1 MLWYTPSMRT
11 RVPSFGQTFP
21 NKVGPCQ
28 INYFRKK
35 KNVFPNKVGP
45 CQKNVSRKNINPQTA
60 KLRIKAWGLP
70 YLLIC
75 QPVRALRPVA
85 SCALRRSRDPRL
97 AVGERMRAP
106 LLPAALALGSLCT
119 PPPSQLPRPTILR
132 ARCSQPTRFLTP
144 TMIVPAPDV
153 PSTAVGVDGGD
164 QWIGSRVSSD
174 ELRSLA
180 DLACSTTI
188 TKPIVAQYYPSRIW
202 LWRQWS
208 GTVLRRVLPKEVFF
222 NLCFAA
228 AVCLFFRVPGPRP
241 VWRAGLVES
250 LAGVAK
256 VWTISGS
263 MASFI
268 LSFFLSQS
276 YTMWRSVYSITRR
289 VQGRLNDVGLLC
301 ATFAQRNATDGGYTP
316 EAEDSLRTVA
326 RYCRLFHMLFYASV
340 SSRFAPLKTPQGL
353 SALVANGALTAEA
366 RQMPPGPSP
375 GPNPSPSP
383 KPSRALSPKPEP
395 IPEAYP

>member
-1 MLWYTPSMRT
+1 MIGT
-11 RVPSFGQTFP
+11 
-21 NKVGPCQ
+21 
-28 INYFRKK
+28 
-35 KNVFPNKVGP
+35 
-45 CQKNVSRKNINPQTA
+45 
-60 KLRIKAWGLP
+60 
-70 YLLIC
+70 
-75 QPVRALRPVA
+75 
-85 SCALRRSRDPRL
+85 
-97 AVGERMRAP
+97 
-106 LLPAALALGSLCT
+106 
-119 PPPSQLPRPTILR
+119 
-132 ARCSQPTRFLTP
+132 
-144 TMIVPAPDV
+144 IVPAPDV

-188 TKPIVAQYYPSRIW
+188 TKPIVAQYYPARIW

-250 LAGVAK
+250 LAGVAR
-256 VWTISGS
+256 VWTITGS

-289 VQGRLNDVGLLC
+289 VQGRLNDVALLC
-301 ATFAQRNATDGGYTP
+301 ATFARRNATDGAYTP
-316 EAEDSLRTVA
+316 EAEDALRTVA

-375 GPNPSPSP
+375 GPNPT
-383 KPSRALSPKPEP
+383 ALAPNLAVP
-395 IPEAYP
+395 